1 MVSTD
6 PLWIDSIAVPF
17 MSTFLAWCAA
27 LLLLPLVVLLWI
39 TESPAQRVS
48 RWRVSGLSEQE
59 IASRS
64 QAAMR
69 QVLILHT
76 VEA

>member
-1 MVSTD
+1 
-6 PLWIDSIAVPF
+6 

-27 LLLLPLVVLLWI
+27 LLLLPLVILLWI

-59 IASRS
+59 ISFRS

-69 QVLILHT
+69 QALILHT

>member
-1 MVSTD
+1 
-6 PLWIDSIAVPF
+6 

-27 LLLLPLVVLLWI
+27 LLLLPFVVLLWI

-59 IASRS
+59 ISSRS

-69 QVLILHT
+69 QALILHT
-76 VEA
+76 VGA